1 MGPVTSSPKGIAMIG
16 SFDRIISAISA
27 FLKYFAAAL
36 LILVSLLIA
45 LDVALRGIF
54 NAPIIGVAEVVANG
68 IVIIAFLQLT
78 YTVRI
83 GAMLRSELLLG
94 LLPPKARRI
103 LEAIVSALGALFFG
117 LLAHASVDPMMRA
130 ISRGEFE
137 GHATF
142 QVPTWP
148 VKSIIVVCSV
158 LTVVSY
164 LLLTWRAL
172 SGQSLPGEQDGAP
185 DLEGAH

>member
-1 MGPVTSSPKGIAMIG
+1 MIG
-16 SFDRIISAISA
+16 SIDRIVSAIGA

-45 LDVALRGIF
+45 VDVILRGIF
-54 NAPIIGVAEVVANG
+54 NAPIIGVAEIVANG
-68 IVIIAFLQLT
+68 IVIIAFLQLA

-83 GAMLRSELLLG
+83 GAMLRSELLMG
-94 LLPPKARRI
+94 FLPGKAQRL
-103 LEAIVSALGALFFG
+103 LEAVVSALGALFFG
-117 LLAHASVDPMMRA
+117 LLANASIEPMLRA

-148 VKSIIVVCSV
+148 VKSIIVFCSA
-158 LTVVSY
+158 LAVVSY
-164 LLLTWRAL
+164 LLLAWRAL
-172 SGQSLPGEQDGAP
+172 SGRQLPNEKIETPDIKGAR
-185 DLEGAH
+185 